1 MTAAVRSCA
10 VAVAGLPPFRSGAP
24 RWLLCAA
31 AALALAGCGS
41 PEQQARAERE
51 AERAVHANQDFQRD
65 QQIWREQRHREL
77 LKPDGWTSLV
87 GLHPIE
93 PGAHYFGSD
102 ADNGIRLGV
111 GPGHIGLLNL
121 DKGRLRF
128 VPERGLA
135 LTLNEQPLKGAAV
148 LLADDS
154 PAGPTRIG
162 FDEGR
167 GVLTAIKRG
176 GRWYLRV
183 RHADAPSRTGFSAI
197 EYWPARQDWKLSA
210 KFVAHPA
217 GQTIEVANI
226 IGVVEPTPN
235 PGAVEFERDGR
246 SYRIEA
252 LDQGGEELMLVFAD
266 RTSGHGSYSAGRF
279 LDVPRPNPQGK
290 VTVDF
295 NKAYNPPCAFTPF
308 ATCPL
313 PPQGNRLDL
322 EVTAGEKTYKA
333 AAGAAHAS

>member
-1 MTAAVRSCA
+1 M
-10 VAVAGLPPFRSGAP
+10 
-24 RWLLCAA
+24 
-31 AALALAGCGS
+31 
-41 PEQQARAERE
+41 
-51 AERAVHANQDFQRD
+51 QDRKK
-65 QQIWREQRHREL
+65 EH
-77 LKPDGWTSLV
+77 SLW
-87 GLHPIE
+87 E
-93 PGAHYFGSD
+93 CM
-102 ADNGIRLGV
+102 R
-111 GPGHIGLLNL
+111 L

-162 FDEGR
+162 FDEGK

-176 GRWYLRV
+176 GNYYLRV
-183 RHADAPSRTGFSAI
+183 RHADAPSRTGFAGI
-197 EYWPARQDWKLSA
+197 EYWPAQQDWKVTA

-279 LDVPRPNPQGK
+279 LDVPRPNLQGK

-322 EVTAGEKTYKA
+322 EVTAGEKAYKHTDKTA
-333 AAGAAHAS
+333 QAS

>member
-1 MTAAVRSCA
+1 MTAAVRSPAVPLLPAASAWRALMCA
-10 VAVAGLPPFRSGAP
+10 TLLLP
-24 RWLLCAA
+24 
-31 AALALAGCGS
+31 ALAACDS
-41 PEQQARAERE
+41 TAQKAERAKE
-51 AERAVHANQDFQRD
+51 AERVAHASEDFQRD
-65 QQIWREQRHREL
+65 QQLWREQRSAEL

-87 GLHPIE
+87 GLHPIDA
-93 PGAHYFGSD
+93 GAHYFGRD
-102 ADNGIRLGV
+102 ADNGIRLSV
-111 GPGHIGLLNL
+111 GPGHFGLLNL

-162 FDEGR
+162 FDEGK
-167 GVLTAIKRG
+167 GLLTAIKRG
-176 GRWYLRV
+176 GNYYLRV
-183 RHADAPSRTGFSAI
+183 RHADAPSRIGFGGI
-197 EYWPARQDWKLSA
+197 DYWPAQQDWKVSA

-226 IGVVEPTPN
+226 IGVIEPTPN
-235 PGAVEFERDGR
+235 PGAIEFERDGR
-246 SYRIEA
+246 TYRIEA
-252 LDQGGEELMLVFAD
+252 LDQGGDELMLVFAD

-279 LDVPRPNPQGK
+279 LDVPRPNLQGK
-290 VTVDF
+290 VMVDF

-313 PPQGNRLDL
+313 PPEGNRLNL
-322 EVTAGEKTYKA
+322 EVTAGEKAYKP
-333 AAGAAHAS
+333 AGKAAHAS

>member
-1 MTAAVRSCA
+1 MTAAVRSPA
-10 VAVAGLPPFRSGAP
+10 LTVPSLAWPWRG
-24 RWLLCAA
+24 LLCAA
-31 AALALAGCGS
+31 LLLPALAACDS
-41 PEQQARAERE
+41 TAQK
-51 AERAVHANQDFQRD
+51 AERAKQAERAAHASEDFQRD
-65 QQIWREQRHREL
+65 QQLWREQRSAGL

-87 GLHPIE
+87 GLYPIE
-93 PGAHYFGSD
+93 AGAHYFGSD
-102 ADNGIRLGV
+102 ADNGIRLSV
-111 GPGHIGLLNL
+111 GPGHFGLLRL

-162 FDEGR
+162 FDEGK

-176 GRWYLRV
+176 GNLYLRV
-183 RHADAPSRTGFSAI
+183 RHADAATRTGFGGI
-197 EYWPARQDWKLSA
+197 DYWPAQQDWKVTA
-210 KFVAHPA
+210 KFIAHPA

-226 IGVVEPTPN
+226 IGVIEPTPN

-246 SYRIEA
+246 SFRIEA

-279 LDVPRPNPQGK
+279 LDVPRPNLQGK

-322 EVTAGEKTYKA
+322 EVTAGEKTYKHADEA
-333 AAGAAHAS
+333 AQAP